1 MSAEITKTIEL
12 CPECKSPMSPIAVKT
27 VKHLLKYELA
37 RALQLGIFW
46 HCANPDCDVVYA
58 RFSSDSSSDTPDAL
72 FCRDDIKDCAE
83 PHAAGRDRLVCYCFG
98 YTVGEIEDD
107 VVSDTDSVPN
117 AIAAEVRA
125 GNCAC
130 EVKNPAGH

>member
-1 MSAEITKTIEL
+1 VSAEIAKTMTI
-12 CPECKSPMSPIAVKT
+12 CPECDSLMNPVAVKT
-27 VKHLLKYELA
+27 VKHLLEYELA
-37 RALQLGIFW
+37 RALQQGTFW

-58 RFSSDSSSDTPDAL
+58 RFADNTTSDTPDEV
-72 FCRDDIKDCAE
+72 FRRDDIKECAQA
-83 PHAAGRDRLVCYCFG
+83 HAAGRDRLVCYCFG

-107 VVSDTDSVPN
+107 AVSDTDSVPA